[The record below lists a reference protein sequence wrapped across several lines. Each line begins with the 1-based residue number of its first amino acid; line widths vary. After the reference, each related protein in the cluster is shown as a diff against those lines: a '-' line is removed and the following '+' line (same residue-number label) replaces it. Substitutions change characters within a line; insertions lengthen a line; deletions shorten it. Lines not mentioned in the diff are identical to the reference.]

1 MYQHTQEDAWGRSSQ
16 TGTYRS
22 RGGVVEELHIGNQQV
37 PILPG
42 QPPYAR
48 PTYQGGFVPPG
59 TTAVYDPVTG
69 RLIPVRR

>member
-16 TGTYRS
+16 TGTYRRS
-22 RGGVVEELHIGNQQV
+22 GGVVEELHIGNQQV